1 MRNKILSP
9 QRSANSIP
17 ASVMPWWGKP
27 KEPKEPKAEPSPDAN
42 AEQQKQAFD
51 PDKLPAR
58 EKLPRR
64 LQNIVEKSDQDSR
77 FFDDVIDG

>member
-1 MRNKILSP
+1 MRNEILSP
-9 QRSANSIP
+9 ESSANSIS

-42 AEQQKQAFD
+42 ADQQKQAFD